1 MNDITSVK
9 ESKID
14 FIIIN
19 EINQIINGPTY
30 ALHKK

>member
-9 ESKID
+9 GSKTD

-19 EINQIINGPTY
+19 EINQIINGTTY